1 MRINQKTHSA
11 IRGGGTNLLAL
22 VSQNISDL
30 EVLDG
35 SIAAK
40 GLAHGRAHLG
50 NSKTGQ
56 AIELRAQSTTDL
68 NQTRRFSF
76 VKSSAS
82 LHACVKADR
91 EDTDTGAREKNE
103 REARQTST
111 IFGKH
116 FRLWR

>member
-11 IRGGGTNLLAL
+11 IRGGDANLLAL

-35 SIAAK
+35 GIAAE

-50 NSKTGQ
+50 NGKAGQ
-56 AIELRAQSTTDL
+56 AIELHAQNTTDL
-68 NQTRRFSF
+68 NQARRVSF

-82 LHACVKADR
+82 FHAPVKADR
-91 EDTDTGAREKNE
+91 EETDTGAK
-103 REARQTST
+103 
-111 IFGKH
+111 KK
-116 FRLWR
+116 